1 MSLFTPRIPYKPF
14 VILLLLTCG
23 MTYAQT
29 DTPMLVVGDTT
40 YQIVEQVDISCLPNA
55 FNALDALEPWQQEL
69 FNAGF
74 RLNVSATG
82 AAPFWERRCGTTHY
96 VIRRGN
102 FGGQI
107 LTLLQTNGGAGVI
120 YTGQELTDCD

>member
-1 MSLFTPRIPYKPF
+1 MKK
-14 VILLLLTCG
+14 LLLLTLLMSSMAWG
-23 MTYAQT
+23 QT
-29 DTPMLVVGDTT
+29 NTPMLVVGNTT
-40 YQIVEQVDISCLPNA
+40 YQIVEEVDISCLPNA
-55 FNALDALEPWQQEL
+55 FNALNALEPWQQEL

-96 VIRRGN
+96 VIRRGH

-120 YTGQELTDCD
+120 YTGQPLLACDANNG